1 MPDQEMLVITGM
13 SCAGRSTAA
22 HVLED
27 LGWYVVD
34 NLPPQLIGRLAE
46 LTAAVAPAVTRVAVV
61 VDVRGRS
68 FFAELNAALAEL
80 DAAGRPARVLFLDA
94 ADEVL
99 VRRYESVRRPHPLQG
114 DGRIVDGI
122 RAERKLLGS
131 LRGRAHTVIDTTRL
145 NVHQLSTAVVEAFG
159 DEDAP
164 TLRLTLMSFGFKHGL
179 PLDAENVADV
189 RFIPNPYWIPELR
202 AYSGLDDPVSSFVL
216 RQEGVQTW
224 VKLYQAALEP
234 ALAGYVRENK
244 RFVTIALGCTGGRHR
259 SVALTEELARRLR
272 RDEFALTVVHRD
284 LGRE

>member
-13 SCAGRSTAA
+13 SGAGRSTAA

-34 NLPPQLIGRLAE
+34 NLPPQLIRDLAE
-46 LTAAVAPAVTRVAVV
+46 LTRAVTPQVGRLAVV

-68 FFAELNAALAEL
+68 FFTELNAALAEL
-80 DAAGRPARVLFLDA
+80 EATGRPARVLFLDA

-114 DGRIVDGI
+114 EGRIVDGI
-122 RAERKLLGS
+122 RAERRLLGS
-131 LRGRAHTVIDTTRL
+131 LRSTAHAVIDTTRL
-145 NVHQLSTAVVEAFG
+145 NVHQLSTAMVEAFG
-159 DEDAP
+159 EEDAP
-164 TLRLTLMSFGFKHGL
+164 ILRLTVMSFGFKHGL

-202 AYSGLDDPVSSFVL
+202 QFSGLDEPVSAFVL
-216 RQEGVQTW
+216 RQEGVRSW
-224 VKLYQAALEP
+224 VDRYLAALEP

>member
-13 SCAGRSTAA
+13 SGAGRSTAA

-34 NLPPQLIGRLAE
+34 NLPPQLIRDLAE
-46 LTAAVAPAVTRVAVV
+46 LTRAVTPQVGRLAVV

-68 FFAELNAALAEL
+68 FFTELNAALAEL
-80 DAAGRPARVLFLDA
+80 EATGRPARVLFLDA

-114 DGRIVDGI
+114 EGRIVDGI
-122 RAERKLLGS
+122 RAERRLLGS
-131 LRGRAHTVIDTTRL
+131 LRSTAHAVIDTTRL
-145 NVHQLSTAVVEAFG
+145 NVHQLSTAMVEAFG
-159 DEDAP
+159 EEDAP
-164 TLRLTLMSFGFKHGL
+164 ILRLTVMSFGFKHGL

-202 AYSGLDDPVSSFVL
+202 QFSGLDEPVSAFVL
-216 RQEGVQTW
+216 RQEGVRSW
-224 VKLYQAALEP
+224 VDRYLAALEP

-272 RDEFALTVVHRD
+272 RDEFAVTVVHRD

>member
-13 SCAGRSTAA
+13 SGAGRSTAA

-34 NLPPQLIGRLAE
+34 NLPPQLIRDLAE
-46 LTAAVAPAVTRVAVV
+46 LTRAVTPQVGRLAVV

-68 FFAELNAALAEL
+68 FFTELNAALAEL
-80 DAAGRPARVLFLDA
+80 EATGRPARVLFLDA

-114 DGRIVDGI
+114 EGRIVDGI
-122 RAERKLLGS
+122 RAERRLLGS
-131 LRGRAHTVIDTTRL
+131 LRSTAHAVIDTTRL
-145 NVHQLSTAVVEAFG
+145 NVHQLSTAMVEAFG
-159 DEDAP
+159 EEDAP
-164 TLRLTLMSFGFKHGL
+164 ILRLTVMSFGFKHGL

-202 AYSGLDDPVSSFVL
+202 QFSGLDEPVSAFVL
-216 RQEGVQTW
+216 RQEGVRSW
-224 VKLYQAALEP
+224 VDRYLAALEP

-259 SVALTEELARRLR
+259 SVALPAALARRLR
-272 RDEFALTVVHRD
+272 RDVFAVTVVHRD